1 MKPEQRR
8 WPKSGTVAVILP
20 GAFYFIRETKK
31 PPVELFRKA
40 GVAMAVATDNNPGTS
55 PLTSLLLT
63 MNMAATLFGMTVTEC
78 IAGVTREAARALGL
92 VDEVGTLEA
101 GKWADFVHL
110 EHRADR
116 PNSSTAWAIN
126 PLHARVRNGH

>member
-1 MKPEQRR
+1 
-8 WPKSGTVAVILP
+8 
-20 GAFYFIRETKK
+20 
-31 PPVELFRKA
+31 
-40 GVAMAVATDNNPGTS
+40 MAIATDNNPGTS

-92 VDEVGTLEA
+92 VDEVGTLEP
-101 GKWADFVHL
+101 GKWADFAIWNI
-110 EHRADR
+110 ER
-116 PNSSTAWAIN
+116 PAELVYRMGFN